1 MFSDVGGFLMRAI
14 AMTKRFS
21 ADAQEIKD
29 ILPDIEEQ
37 LADFTDLE
45 KVTVNIHNKTSSEYK
60 ALNYSH
66 DLAFV

>member
-1 MFSDVGGFLMRAI
+1 
-14 AMTKRFS
+14 MTKRFS
-21 ADAQEIKD
+21 ADAQELKD